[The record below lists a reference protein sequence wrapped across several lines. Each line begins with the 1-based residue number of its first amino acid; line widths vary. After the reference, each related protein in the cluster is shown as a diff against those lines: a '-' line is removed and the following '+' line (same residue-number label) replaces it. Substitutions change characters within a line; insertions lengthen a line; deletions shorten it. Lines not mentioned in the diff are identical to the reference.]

1 MTVERCKVTTQIAQI
16 EASINAAQK
25 MVCRYVCVEIE
36 SVEEMIL
43 RTCPLTHHRDPS
55 FVVGLCL
62 RLRSTA
68 LVQQSFSTK

>member
-1 MTVERCKVTTQIAQI
+1 MTVERCKVPTQIAQI

-36 SVEEMIL
+36 SVKEMIL

-55 FVVGLCL
+55 FVVGSCP
-62 RLRSTA
+62 RLGSTA
-68 LVQQSFSTK
+68 LVQQSFSAK